1 MAAAPDAFANS
12 GYIHQM
18 NVGTL
23 HMNARTAQEPA
34 SAPLPRR
41 AFLAESRL
49 PEKGKFPPSFLLRSD
64 YKVVPFH
71 GRRQELADLA
81 AWCEDG
87 EEIGLRLVTGP
98 GGQGKTRL
106 ALEMI
111 GWAEGREWTAGRLR
125 TDCDERT
132 LRELCAL
139 PGDALAVVDYAEA
152 RPDLLASLLTAAGER
167 PAGRGRLRLLLL
179 ARSSGEW
186 WTQTRVTAPDRA
198 AALMYDAEYELPAL
212 FGAAEDRPLMFREA
226 VQRFAEAGGYPTEE
240 VEPFEELVEDRFSS
254 ALALHMAALAA
265 LLDRD
270 ESLPASETF
279 RDAAGRVLDHEQR
292 YWSATARAAGLPD
305 HRPRTLRAAMTAV
318 TCCGAADRDEAV
330 RLMECVPDL
339 AGEHRRILGQYADWA
354 HQLHPG
360 EHWLN
365 PLEPDPLAERLVAD
379 ALAQQPD
386 LTAALGRA
394 AHVPHQQGTL
404 WTVLVRTAA
413 RFPAVREAFP
423 EILANGSDGLWLAGA
438 MVASYL
444 PRPDLLQ
451 PALTDS
457 VGAVGDPTFL
467 LGAVQTM
474 PHSHRN
480 CDLKIAAAE
489 QALRRYRAAERN
501 IPAEAELHASLAD
514 GLVSANRFE
523 EALEPLRVA
532 AGLYRD
538 LARDEP
544 DRYGKAY
551 VRALCNHATQLT
563 NCDHHKEALEVCT
576 QVFAAA
582 ERHCDAGDAFMWAQ
596 IWWVRS
602 TVLKN
607 QERPEKACKAMAR
620 AVEECRTAARSS
632 PAARAHLPITLA
644 NLANRL
650 SDVPTRPMSSCGR
663 VDDACR
669 RRTLRTAAAA
679 SGAPAA
685 HGRGREHHR
694 RHRHHHRPAQAP
706 CLKGGARRLHATL
719 HRPVRRGPLGAEDG
733 VALRLGI
740 TRADVRRAGQQ
751 PQDHTGPDARQKPHD
766 CPGHGMTVQI
776 LTLPR
781 WGYDKRG
788 RAHLLACGWCRAGRE
803 IVGAADSRAQ
813 EDGDMRPLL
822 MASGP
827 LTVPTSAP
835 RHWHRVGPFV
845 WSRGS
850 GEVRRARDGGC
861 PRARSVTWGRP
872 APGHVPV
879 CAAGRSCPATDTA
892 ILHRPGSP
900 GLRSRRS
907 RPAVPHSRRRV
918 LPRRS

>member
-1 MAAAPDAFANS
+1 MRGRRGRSRRGNGPEARTGGEQISVTQSGEAQAASGGTANSGYRGPVSEAGSDWAGVRVSGTGPAIAAAPDAFANS

-71 GRRQELADLA
+71 GRRQELADLV
-81 AWCEDG
+81 AWCEDE

-111 GWAEGREWTAGRLR
+111 GWAEGRKWTAGRLR

-152 RPDLLASLLTAAGER
+152 RPELLASLLTAAGER
-167 PAGRGRLRLLLL
+167 PAGLGRLRLLLL

-186 WTQTRVTAPDRA
+186 WTQARVTAPDRA

-226 VQRFAEAGGYPTEE
+226 VRRFAEAGGYPTEG

-339 AGEHRRILGQYADWA
+339 TGEHRRVLGQYADWA

-379 ALAQQPD
+379 ALAQQPE

-394 AHVPHQQGTL
+394 AHAPHQQGTL
-404 WTVLVRTAA
+404 WTVLARTAA

-423 EILANGSDGLWLAGA
+423 EILANGSDSLWLAGA

-457 VGAVGDPTFL
+457 VGTVGDPAFL

-523 EALEPLRVA
+523 EALESLRTA
-532 AGLYRD
+532 ADLYRG
-538 LARDEP
+538 LAHDEP
-544 DRYGKAY
+544 DRYGGEY
-551 VRALCNHATQLT
+551 VRVLSNYAVQLT
-563 NCDHHKEALEVCT
+563 NCGHHREALEMCA
-576 QVFAAA
+576 QAFAAA
-582 ERHCDAGDAFMWAQ
+582 ERHCEADDWFTRAQ

-602 TVLKN
+602 SVLKGLK
-607 QERPEKACKAMAR
+607 RPEKAYKAMVK
-620 AVEECRTAARSS
+620 AVEEWRTETRHS
-632 PAARAHLPITLA
+632 PAVRAYLPITLM

-650 SDVPTRPMSSCGR
+650 SDLGRHDEALAVIEESVEGFREQERLHPDPLNPSLPQALINYSQCLYACDRPQEGR
-663 VDDACR
+663 AVLVEAVR
-669 RRTLRTAAAA
+669 RLLRLT
-679 SGAPAA
+679 
-685 HGRGREHHR
+685 EHHS
-694 RHRHHHRPAQAP
+694 P
-706 CLKGGARRLHATL
+706 RL
-719 HRPVRRGPLGAEDG
+719 PLLWE
-733 VALRLGI
+733 ALRLWGI
-740 TRADVRRAGQQ
+740 RLHKSDFADPAVRAEYQELATIQQ
-751 PQDHTGPDARQKPHD
+751 RDDWPT
-766 CPGHGMTVQI
+766 
-776 LTLPR
+776 
-781 WGYDKRG
+781 
-788 RAHLLACGWCRAGRE
+788 
-803 IVGAADSRAQ
+803 
-813 EDGDMRPLL
+813 DGLR
-822 MASGP
+822 
-827 LTVPTSAP
+827 
-835 RHWHRVGPFV
+835 
-845 WSRGS
+845 
-850 GEVRRARDGGC
+850 GEVAFVVMMDYGLKLADAGEQEAGAHWMNQAFALLPKDAGPRLRAVAK
-861 PRARSVTWGRP
+861 PP
-872 APGHVPV
+872 APKP
-879 CAAGRSCPATDTA
+879 
-892 ILHRPGSP
+892 
-900 GLRSRRS
+900 
-907 RPAVPHSRRRV
+907 
-918 LPRRS
+918 